1 MKIRRLLPITLVTT
15 VLAGMS
21 GTAVAVAT
29 EPRPASAWSPQI
41 LLPDAS
47 ALTPPEPTPPPPN
60 GNDLGA
66 GGDADGSLFGP
77 PPPPPPSYDHSPD
90 DAVIYPQGTPVAVL
104 EMQTLALVGQT
115 VEVVMDDSAGD
126 IAEQRLEVEGPDGN
140 LLFVI
145 IYQEPPSETCWVR
158 FYVHEAGL
166 YTATL
171 TVTSPDGRTDSD
183 TGELVVI
190 SARPQIRNV

>member
-1 MKIRRLLPITLVTT
+1 LEQSRTHPK
-15 VLAGMS
+15 G
-21 GTAVAVAT
+21 
-29 EPRPASAWSPQI
+29 
-41 LLPDAS
+41 
-47 ALTPPEPTPPPPN
+47 
-60 GNDLGA
+60 LGA

-126 IAEQRLEVEGPDGN
+126 IAEKRLEVEGPDGN

-190 SARPQIRNV
+190 TARPQIRNV